1 MDTIEVKRSH
11 PRALYIL
18 FFTEMW
24 ERFGYYLMVG
34 IFLLYLIDPTGHG
47 GKGLDNSNAADIVG
61 SFIALVYLAPFIGG
75 LLADRYLGYRRSIL
89 MGGTLMA
96 FGYLG
101 LAMPGTTAMY
111 LSLLL
116 IIIGNGFFKPNIST
130 LLGNIYSVD
139 ELKVKKD
146 AAYGIFYMGINI
158 GAFFCNFVAAYLR
171 NYYGWGYAFAAA
183 GIGMLIA
190 LVIFGTNIKDEHI
203 RRADVKKPLQKE
215 DMPISKIFGSV
226 FLPAIIAGI
235 IGWNLSS
242 FTGISLLGT
251 KSNDAFMFAC
261 IPIIIFYLGLL
272 FRASKEDKR
281 GLGALLA
288 FFAVSIVFWVIYNQN
303 STGLTIW
310 AQTYT
315 NRDMPESGVKW
326 TKPFGMLQTV
336 TIDSTTQP
344 LVDDRFVQR
353 KITPDMRTRM
363 DSTMVMSK
371 ISGNQDSLI
380 YIVSFTDENGVALG
394 RGLFAKRTDA
404 ITDTKAGEAL
414 NMQALDPYLQNQ
426 PKDKWPEKGEEKK
439 LISPEIYQSVNPFF
453 IVLFTPLIAV
463 MFFGWLRRKN
473 REPSTPAKVG
483 MGMFIAGLSSLL
495 MVFAIM
501 STNVYLDK
509 THMLWLVSTY
519 AIFTIG
525 ELLISPIGLSL
536 VSKLSPPRLTA
547 LMMGAWFL
555 VNAIAGK
562 IAGLMGTFWD
572 QFSDKKNYFLI
583 LFIAAMIAG
592 VIMFSMVK
600 WLRTVVREKT
610 GMD

>member
-1 MDTIEVKRSH
+1 MEVTTQKSH
-11 PRALYIL
+11 PRALYVL

-34 IFLLYLIDPTGHG
+34 IFFLYLIDPTGHG
-47 GKGLDNSNAADIVG
+47 GKGFDNAAAADVVG
-61 SFIALVYLAPFIGG
+61 SFIALVYLTPFIGG

-89 MGGTLMA
+89 MGGSLMA
-96 FGYLG
+96 LGYLG
-101 LAMPGTTAMY
+101 LALPGNTSMY
-111 LSLLL
+111 LSLSC

-130 LLGNIYSVD
+130 LLGNIYS
-139 ELKVKKD
+139 EEQLRVKKD

-183 GIGMLIA
+183 GVGMLIGIA
-190 LVIFGTNIKDEHI
+190 IFATNTKDVHIKV
-203 RRADVKKPLQKE
+203 ADVKKPLQKE

-226 FLPAIIAGI
+226 FLPAILAGI
-235 IGWNLSS
+235 LGWNFSS
-242 FTGISLLGT
+242 IIGINIFGT
-251 KSNDAFMFAC
+251 KSNDAFIFAC
-261 IPIIIFYLGLL
+261 IPIIVFYLGIY
-272 FRASKEDKR
+272 FRATKEDKR

-315 NRDMPESGVKW
+315 DRNMPESGVKW

-336 TIDSTTQP
+336 TTDTVDITKVDSTFAAV
-344 LVDDRFVQR
+344 L
-353 KITPDMRTRM
+353 
-363 DSTMVMSK
+363 
-371 ISGNQDSLI
+371 
-380 YIVSFTDENGVALG
+380 DENGN
-394 RGLFAKRTDA
+394 T
-404 ITDTKAGEAL
+404 IQTKG
-414 NMQALDPYLQNQ
+414 LDPYLQNL
-426 PKDKWPEKGEEKK
+426 PKDQWPAKGEEQK
-439 LISPEIYQSVNPFF
+439 LLSPELFQSVNPFF

-463 MFFGWLRRKN
+463 WFFGWLRRKK

-483 MGMFIAGLSSLL
+483 YGMLIAGFSSLF
-495 MVFAIM
+495 MVLAIM
-501 STNVYLDK
+501 STNIYLNK
-509 THMLWLVSTY
+509 ANMLWLIGTY

-536 VSKLSPPRLTA
+536 VSKLSPPRVTA
-547 LMMGAWFL
+547 LMMGGWFL

-562 IAGLMGTFWD
+562 ISGLMATFWD
-572 QFSDKKNYFLI
+572 KFPDKKNYFLI
-583 LFIAAMIAG
+583 LFFAAMISA
-592 VIMFSMVK
+592 VVMFSLVK
-600 WLRTVVREKT
+600 WIRAVVKEKT